1 MLAPMNATQATE
13 IAATARN
20 RMLDPKRPISVRVA

>member
-1 MLAPMNATQATE
+1 MDATQATE

-20 RMLDPKRPISVRVA
+20 RMLDPERPNSVRVG